1 MIQIHEEA
9 RVARADI
16 HDIKCH
22 SLQNVKAGYYT
33 ANKEEDNAVI
43 DSPAL

>member
-1 MIQIHEEA
+1 MRPIKEDA

-22 SLQNVKAGYYT
+22 SLQNVKVGYYT
-33 ANKEEDNAVI
+33 AKKEEDNAVI